1 MSISVNTMRAIDH
14 WVGVPLCAVASPLV
28 ALLDGVKNIFSRGTD
43 APRKLLFIELSEMGS
58 AILVDPAMRNAQAR
72 GAELFF
78 LIFKSNRASLTLLNT
93 VKPENIFTIDS
104 SSLGG
109 LIKDTIAFLLVAH
122 KHRIDTVIDL
132 ELFSRFT
139 ALLTGLCGARR
150 RVGYHIFHGEG
161 LWRGFM
167 LTRKVH
173 YNPHIHITKNFLS
186 LIHAAFAKEIEV
198 PFSKIQIADSEI
210 RLEQAAINPV
220 ALSQVRERI
229 ENLAKDASIQFKQ
242 GQQRLILVNPNA
254 SDLLP
259 QRRWAQQRFSE
270 LIQGLNQRYPNDL
283 ILITGS
289 PAEFDYVEKVRTVAN
304 IKNALNFAGQ
314 VTFVELPPLYTL
326 SDVMV
331 TNDSGPGHFSAV
343 TPLRTVILFGPE
355 TPALYGS
362 IGKSIPITANLAC
375 SPCVSAANHRKTPCQ
390 DNVCM
395 QAITVSQVLEK
406 MTHQLNEADHERA
419 SK

>member
-1 MSISVNTMRAIDH
+1 M
-14 WVGVPLCAVASPLV
+14 
-28 ALLDGVKNIFSRGTD
+28 DGIKNIFGRG
-43 APRKLLFIELSEMGS
+43 PEVPKKLLFIELSEMGS

-109 LIKDTIAFLLVAH
+109 LIKDTLRFLIIARR
-122 KHRIDTVIDL
+122 HRIDTVIDL

-186 LIHAAFAKEIEV
+186 LIHAAFAKKIEA
-198 PFSKIQIADSEI
+198 PFSKIQIPDSEV
-210 RLEQAAINPV
+210 RLEQAVIDPV
-220 ALSQVRERI
+220 ALDKVRTRI
-229 ENLAKDASIQFKQ
+229 EKLAKEAELAYAHGKN
-242 GQQRLILVNPNA
+242 RLILINPNA

-270 LIQGLNQRYPNDL
+270 LIQGVHQQYPSDL

-289 PAEFDYVEKVRTVAN
+289 PAEFAYVEKVRVVAN

-314 VTFVELPPLYTL
+314 VSFTELPPLYTL

-343 TPLRTVILFGPE
+343 TPLRTVVLFGPE

-362 IGKSIPITANLAC
+362 IGNSIAITANLAC

-395 QAITVSQVLEK
+395 QAITVSQVLDK
-406 MTHQLNEADHERA
+406 VSLQLQDADKAKGR
-419 SK
+419 

>member
-1 MSISVNTMRAIDH
+1 M
-14 WVGVPLCAVASPLV
+14 
-28 ALLDGVKNIFSRGTD
+28 DGVKNIFGGGPE
-43 APRKLLFIELSEMGS
+43 APKKLLFIELSEMGS

-109 LIKDTIAFLLVAH
+109 LIKDTLRFLIIARR
-122 KHRIDTVIDL
+122 HRIDTVIDL

-186 LIHAAFAKEIEV
+186 LIHAAFAKQIEV
-198 PFSKIQIADSEI
+198 PFSKIQISDSEV
-210 RLEQAAINPV
+210 RLEQAVINPA
-220 ALSQVRERI
+220 ALEKVRERI
-229 ENLAKDASIQFKQ
+229 EKLAKESDIEYTHGKN
-242 GQQRLILVNPNA
+242 RLILINPNA

-270 LIQGLNQRYPNDL
+270 LIQGIHQQYPNDL

-289 PAEFDYVEKVRTVAN
+289 PAEFAYVEKVRVVAN

-314 VTFVELPPLYTL
+314 VSFGELPPLYTL

-343 TPLRTVILFGPE
+343 TPLRTVVLFGPE

-362 IGKSIPITANLAC
+362 IGNSIPITANLAC

-395 QAITVSQVLEK
+395 QAITVAQVLDK
-406 MTHQLNEADHERA
+406 VSIQLQGADKAKGH
-419 SK
+419 

>member
-28 ALLDGVKNIFSRGTD
+28 ALLDGINNIFSRNQD
-43 APRKLLFIELSEMGS
+43 APRKILFIELSEMGS

-93 VKPENIFTIDS
+93 VKPENIFTIDA

-109 LIKDTIAFLLVAH
+109 LVIDTLKFLLVAR

-198 PFSKIQIADSEI
+198 PFSKIQIADSEV
-210 RLEQAAINPV
+210 RLEHAVIDPSV
-220 ALSQVRERI
+220 LMTVRKRI
-229 ENLAKDASIQFKQ
+229 EKLSADAGIEFTQ
-242 GQQRLILVNPNA
+242 GKQRLILVNPNA

-270 LIQGLNQRYPNDL
+270 LIQGLNQRYPHDL

-304 IKNALNFAGQ
+304 VKQALNFAGQ
-314 VTFVELPPLYTL
+314 VSFAELPPLYTL

-343 TPLRTVILFGPE
+343 TALRTVVLFGPE

-362 IGKSIPITANLAC
+362 IGKSIAITANLAC
-375 SPCVSAANHRKTPCQ
+375 SPCVSAANHRKTPCH

-395 QAITVSQVLEK
+395 QAITVPQVLEK
-406 MTHQLNEADHERA
+406 MMHQLNEADQERA
-419 SK
+419 R

>member
-1 MSISVNTMRAIDH
+1 
-14 WVGVPLCAVASPLV
+14 VA
-28 ALLDGVKNIFSRGTD
+28 R
-43 APRKLLFIELSEMGS
+43 
-58 AILVDPAMRNAQAR
+58 Q
-72 GAELFF
+72 
-78 LIFKSNRASLTLLNT
+78 
-93 VKPENIFTIDS
+93 
-104 SSLGG
+104 
-109 LIKDTIAFLLVAH
+109 
-122 KHRIDTVIDL
+122 HRIDTVIDL

-150 RVGYHIFHGEG
+150 RIGYHIFHGEG

-210 RLEQAAINPV
+210 RLEQAVINSE

-229 ENLAKDASIQFKQ
+229 AKLALDAGIQFQQ

-289 PAEFDYVEKVRTVAN
+289 PAEFDYVEKVRVVAN
-304 IKNALNFAGQ
+304 IQNALNFAGQ
-314 VTFVELPPLYTL
+314 VSFAELPPLYTL

-343 TPLRTVILFGPE
+343 TPLRTVVLFGPE

-395 QAITVSQVLEK
+395 QAITVPQVLEK
-406 MTHQLNEADHERA
+406 MVHQLSEVDQERGR
-419 SK
+419 

>member
-14 WVGVPLCAVASPLV
+14 WVGVPLCAVASPIV
-28 ALLDGVKNIFSRGTD
+28 ALIDGIKNILSRGPD

-109 LIKDTIAFLLVAH
+109 LIKDTLKFLLLAR

-198 PFSKIQIADSEI
+198 PFSKIHIADSEV
-210 RLEQAAINPV
+210 RLEQAVIDPTVLNK
-220 ALSQVRERI
+220 VRERI
-229 ENLAKDASIQFKQ
+229 EKLSETFGIQFKQ
-242 GQQRLILVNPNA
+242 GEQRLILVNPNA

-270 LIQGLNQRYPNDL
+270 LIQGLNQLYPNDL

-289 PAEFDYVEKVRTVAN
+289 PAEFEYVEKVRSVAN
-304 IKNALNFAGQ
+304 VKNALNFAGQ
-314 VTFVELPPLYTL
+314 VSFAELPPLYTL

-343 TPLRTVILFGPE
+343 TPLRTVVLFGPE

-362 IGKSIPITANLAC
+362 VGKSISITANLAC
-375 SPCVSAANHRKTPCQ
+375 SPCVSAANHRKTPCHN
-390 DNVCM
+390 NVCM
-395 QAITVSQVLEK
+395 QAITVPQVLEK
-406 MTHQLNEADHERA
+406 MVHQLNEADQERVR
-419 SK
+419 